1 MGDLFQALSLFSNIS
16 LFKAKAEN
24 AKGRF
29 TLCYFPLVGVI
40 SAIVIRLWY
49 LIVNSFNI
57 NNIVACLVAT
67 VIFTA
72 IMGNKTFETIIK
84 IFNHIKIT
92 AFVPIALYAI
102 VVAGSFFTM
111 GTKGAYIVPGVVIL
125 SRITALF
132 MIIDNDRLVEGFYK
146 ELTEKS
152 AKMPVAIITVVWLM
166 ATLTFFEMMSF
177 IKFIMMFITT
187 VMIYFGVYR
196 ASKKTHRL
204 TDESVN
210 FYIVFLEF
218 VIYIEFIIVW
228 FLNK

>member
-1 MGDLFQALSLFSNIS
+1 MGDLLQALSLFSNINI
-16 LFKAKAEN
+16 FKAKTEN

-29 TLCYFPLVGVI
+29 TLCYFPLIGVI
-40 SAIVIRLWY
+40 VAIVIRLWY
-49 LIVNSFNI
+49 IVVNSFNI
-57 NNIVACLVAT
+57 NSVVASLVST

-72 IMGNKTFETIIK
+72 IIGNKSFNTVIRIFEY
-84 IFNHIKIT
+84 IKIT
-92 AFVPIALYAI
+92 AFVPIAIYF
-102 VVAGSFFTM
+102 VVLFGCFVTL
-111 GTKGAYIVPGVVIL
+111 GTKGAYIVSAVVIL
-125 SRITALF
+125 ARITALF

-152 AKMPVAIITVVWLM
+152 AKMPVSIITVVWLM

-177 IKFIMMFITT
+177 TKFIMVFITT
-187 VMIYFGVYR
+187 VIIYYGSYR

-218 VIYIEFIIVW
+218 VIYVEFIILW
-228 FLNK
+228 FINK